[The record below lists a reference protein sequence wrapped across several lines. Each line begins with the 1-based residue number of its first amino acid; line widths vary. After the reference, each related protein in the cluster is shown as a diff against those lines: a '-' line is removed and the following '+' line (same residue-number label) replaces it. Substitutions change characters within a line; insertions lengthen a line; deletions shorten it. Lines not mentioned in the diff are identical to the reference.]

1 MTEETPN
8 EMDSSNHEVA
18 AEEAEM
24 ADVTAADTQANDGP
38 PPRLMISKMVRAA
51 SFCCCCC

>member
-18 AEEAEM
+18 AEKAEM

-51 SFCCCCC
+51 PFCCCC